1 MKIPRRQFLQLAGAA
16 AAGSVL
22 PPMASALDYPTR
34 PVRIIV
40 GFPAGGVADI
50 FARLLGQ
57 GLSERLGQPFIIE
70 NRSGAS
76 GTIATDSVV
85 RAPADGRT
93 LLLDASSDA
102 YNSALY
108 SNLKFNFIRD
118 IAPVASIALTPGVM
132 EVHPSFPAK
141 TVPEFIVYA
150 KANPGR
156 INFASAGNGTPQHVF
171 GEMFK
176 MMAGVDMV
184 HVPYR
189 GGAPAVVDLVGGRVQ
204 VMFDAMPSSIEH
216 IRAGRL
222 RALAVTTGKRS
233 EALPDVP
240 TVGDFLPGFEANI
253 WFGVGAP
260 KNTPTEILDTLNRE
274 INASLDDPRMKTRL
288 SELGAE
294 VLAGSRA
301 DFVRLTAEDAE
312 KWTKVIRAA
321 NIRAE

>member
-85 RAPADGRT
+85 RAPPDGRT

-189 GGAPAVVDLVGGRVQ
+189 GALPRLEIWSADRCRSCSTPCLRQSSTSAPAGC
-204 VMFDAMPSSIEH
+204 
-216 IRAGRL
+216 
-222 RALAVTTGKRS
+222 
-233 EALPDVP
+233 
-240 TVGDFLPGFEANI
+240 
-253 WFGVGAP
+253 
-260 KNTPTEILDTLNRE
+260 
-274 INASLDDPRMKTRL
+274 
-288 SELGAE
+288 
-294 VLAGSRA
+294 
-301 DFVRLTAEDAE
+301 VR
-312 KWTKVIRAA
+312 WR
-321 NIRAE
+321 

>member
-16 AAGSVL
+16 AAGPVL

-312 KWTKVIRAA
+312 K
-321 NIRAE
+321 

>member
-1 MKIPRRQFLQLAGAA
+1 MEETMRIPRRQFLQLAGAA
-16 AAGSVL
+16 AAAPVL
-22 PPMASALDYPTR
+22 PQTASALDYPTR
-34 PVRIIV
+34 PVR
-40 GFPAGGVADI
+40 
-50 FARLLGQ
+50 LLGQ
-57 GLSERLGQPFIIE
+57 ALSERLGQPFIIV

-85 RAPADGRT
+85 RAPPDGRT

-184 HVPYR
+184 HVPYC
-189 GGAPAVVDLVGGRVQ
+189 GGAPAVGDLVGGQVQ

-222 RALAVTTGKRS
+222 RALAVTTAKRS

-260 KNTPTEILDTLNRE
+260 KNTPSEILDTLNRE

-312 KWTKVIRAA
+312 KWTKVIRAP